1 MNQTTTALVAAAVRA
16 ERERCA
22 AVCRVIA
29 EAYPSIC
36 DEARDAAF
44 DCAAAILARGDA
56 EAVVSFI
63 VSNHGDAAA
72 DVAVRIAI
80 LDR

>member
-1 MNQTTTALVAAAVRA
+1 MDHTTLTLVAAAVRV

-22 AVCRVIA
+22 AVCRAIA
-29 EAYPSIC
+29 AYPGAS
-36 DEARDAAF
+36 DDARDAAA

-56 EAVVSFI
+56 EAVVSFS
-63 VSNHGDAAA
+63 VNNHRDAAA
-72 DVAVRIAI
+72 DLAIRIAI

>member
-1 MNQTTTALVAAAVRA
+1 MNHSTTMLVAAAVRA

-22 AVCRVIA
+22 AVCRAVA
-29 EAYPSIC
+29 DAYPIGY
-36 DEARDAAF
+36 DDARDAAL
-44 DCAAAILARGDA
+44 DCAAAVLARGDA
-56 EAVVSFI
+56 AAVVSFI
-63 VSNHGDAAA
+63 VSNRGDAAA